1 VKPVLLRRILA
12 ATVFIAPLS
21 HAADEAAKPA
31 AAAQPVMF
39 QAFAAA
45 VQEMRQAY
53 DQDAHPNAYFEKMLT
68 FQHSPETMQ
77 LIVEAFGTDRPW
89 GLEKVGVEQGKTHWR
104 SPLFAL
110 RRTTP
115 SGGTVEW
122 SELTSDVLVDQAGK
136 TLEFRAAW
144 PSFSYEDKDALIT
157 LRDGALAGTNRRSGK
172 LWYGNMEGS
181 LASVEVAGKTKPL
194 SMAMRDLRFASKV
207 EERPRTV
214 QMTQTFGIKAIEF
227 AGERIDDF
235 TIAMRVANLEKAAL
249 VAMQEAEKKLGA
261 KQVATRDDL
270 SAMMPL
276 FKTMLRGAA
285 KYKTAL
291 LVDEMSFAYH
301 GHKAMLKGRVGL
313 DGVREAD
320 LADMAKVAKRVQAR
334 VEIKVPL
341 ALVRE
346 VALTVARQQLAAA
359 AAAGKAQAQPQDLAK
374 VAQSVTDAVVGK
386 LLGNG
391 YARLQNDMLVSTIEF
406 RDGVLRVNGKKIDL
420 PKPAKAP
427 APGAANYMQSR
438 RITDSCTLP
447 DYPAQVVE
455 KDAELALTL
464 QYVVD
469 PEGKLRDLQL
479 AQPSGF
485 TDFDGALLR
494 AFNECRFIPALK
506 DGKPVEQT
514 VTQTFRREPGSTR
527 P

>member
-1 VKPVLLRRILA
+1 MKPALLRRVLA
-12 ATVFIAPLS
+12 ATLFVAPFS

-31 AAAQPVMF
+31 AAPPPLMF

-45 VQEMRQAY
+45 VQEMRQEFDAV
-53 DQDAHPNAYFEKMLT
+53 AHPNTYFEKMLT
-68 FQHSPETMQ
+68 FQHSPETVK
-77 LIVEAFGTDRPW
+77 LLVEAFGTERPW

-136 TLEFRAAW
+136 TVDFRAAW
-144 PSFSYEDKDALIT
+144 PSFSYEDKDVLIS
-157 LRDGALAGTNRRSGK
+157 LRDGALSGSNRRSGK
-172 LWYGNMEGS
+172 LWYGSMEGS
-181 LASVEVAGKTKPL
+181 LASIEVAGKTKPL
-194 SMAMRDLRFASKV
+194 SMSMRDIRLAGKV

-214 QMTQTFGIKAIEF
+214 EITQVFGIKAIEF
-227 AGERIDDF
+227 AGERVDDF
-235 TIAMRVANLEKAAL
+235 TIALRVANVEKAAL
-249 VAMQEAEKKLGA
+249 LAMQEAQKKLGA
-261 KQVATRDDL
+261 KEVASREDL

-276 FKTMLRGAA
+276 FKSMVRGAA

-291 LVDEMSFAYH
+291 VVDEMSFAYH

-320 LADMAKVAKRVQAR
+320 LANMANVAKRVKAR
-334 VEIKVPL
+334 FEIKVPL

-346 VALTVARQQLAAA
+346 VALAVARQQLAAA
-359 AAAGKAQAQPQDLAK
+359 AGKAEAKPQDLAK

-391 YARLQNDMLVSTIEF
+391 YARLENDVLVSTIEF

-420 PKPAKAP
+420 PKPARAP
-427 APGAANYMQSR
+427 APGAAASYMQSR

-455 KDAELALTL
+455 KDAQLALTL
-464 QYVVD
+464 HYVVD
-469 PEGKLRDLQL
+469 QDGKLRDLQL

-485 TDFDGALLR
+485 SDFDRALLR
-494 AFNECRFIPALK
+494 AFSECRFIPALK

-514 VTQTFRREPGSTR
+514 VTQTFRREPGSAR